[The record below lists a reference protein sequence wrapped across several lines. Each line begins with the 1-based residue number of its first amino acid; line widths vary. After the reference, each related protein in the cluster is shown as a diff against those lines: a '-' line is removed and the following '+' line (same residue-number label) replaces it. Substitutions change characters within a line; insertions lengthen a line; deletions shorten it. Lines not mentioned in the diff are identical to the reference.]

1 MATLF
6 FSYSHKDEDLRNEL
20 EVHLAMLKRENL
32 IETWHDRRIVAGDN
46 LDSSISENLDSA
58 DVVLALISPDFL
70 ASTYCYDIEMT
81 RALERHRLGECR
93 VIAVIL
99 RPCDWQATPFA
110 KALVTP
116 TDGKPVKK
124 WPDRDEAFL
133 DVVKQIRNAL
143 PQKSAAVPT
152 HFAQPTSTFVRAG
165 SSRSSNLR
173 IHKEFT
179 EADKHRFLDD
189 TFEFLAL
196 FFEGSLDELQKR
208 NPGIEARF
216 KRIDSQAFGAIIYR
230 QGKVVAQCGI
240 RNGGFRGF
248 GDGISYTSDA
258 TAPANTHND
267 YLRVEAGDQALY
279 LEPGGM
285 SMGRRFGNHDGESHL
300 SAEGAAEYFWGLL
313 IEPLQQDS
321 RR

>member
-20 EVHLAMLKRENL
+20 EVHLAMLKRDKL
-32 IETWHDRRIVAGDN
+32 IDTWHDRRILAGDD
-46 LDSSISENLDSA
+46 LDTSISAKLESA
-58 DVVLALISPDFL
+58 DVILALISPDFL
-70 ASTYCYDIEMT
+70 ASNYCYDVEMT

-99 RPCDWQATPFA
+99 RPCDWKSTPFA
-110 KALVTP
+110 RVLVTP

-124 WPDRDEAFL
+124 WPDRDEALL
-133 DVVKQIRNAL
+133 DVVQQIRKAL
-143 PQKSAAVPT
+143 PQKSESAAINVSQ
-152 HFAQPTSTFVRAG
+152 ATSTFKRTG

-173 IHKEFT
+173 VHKEFT
-179 EADKHRFLDD
+179 EADKHRFLDE

-196 FFEGSLDELQKR
+196 FFEGSLEELQQR

-230 QGKVVAQCGI
+230 QGKVVSQCGI
-240 RNGGFRGF
+240 RNGGFHGF
-248 GDGISYTSDA
+248 GDGISYTNDV
-258 TAPANTHND
+258 TAPTNSQND
-267 YLRVEAGDQALY
+267 YLSVQEGDQALY
-279 LEPGGM
+279 LGPGMG
-285 SMGRRFGNHDGESHL
+285 MGRRFGQRDGESHL
-300 SAEGAAEYFWGLL
+300 TSEGAAEYFWGLL